1 MTFHLI
7 QNAHHSKGSSEET
20 ENLIKFF
27 LQEILAFC
35 LQKVGE
41 SLAWHCVCQACF
53 FESWMIVKRLAIHE
67 NLIWSFETN
76 VMIRDFVWNGSC
88 MMAVHCNFKEV
99 RQFLLHGDG
108 KH

>member
-1 MTFHLI
+1 
-7 QNAHHSKGSSEET
+7 
-20 ENLIKFF
+20 
-27 LQEILAFC
+27 
-35 LQKVGE
+35 
-41 SLAWHCVCQACF
+41 
-53 FESWMIVKRLAIHE
+53 MIVKRLAIHE